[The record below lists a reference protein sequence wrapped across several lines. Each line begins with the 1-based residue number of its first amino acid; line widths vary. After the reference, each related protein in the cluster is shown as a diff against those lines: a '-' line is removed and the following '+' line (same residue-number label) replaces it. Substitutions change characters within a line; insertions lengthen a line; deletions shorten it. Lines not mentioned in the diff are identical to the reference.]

1 MKKLST
7 LCVTLFFG
15 LSIGECGQMIADAT
29 FGDKYLKP
37 ISKSRQISAS
47 SQKEAVNIA
56 VKAAGKT
63 GWTPKTISVETGYV
77 LAEYVADIKYT
88 IVARDYTFRL
98 EVRLPDH
105 GKGDANIVITPP
117 PGLVSSKTMDK
128 IANVFLDALTNE
140 LATTTNVTVSE
151 KAEKKSSKE
160 IVQQPSQPLQ
170 EKAEVKP
177 SVENPTQL
185 SPSPPTSTAGV
196 KETASQNT
204 LIMTAAAN
212 VRSGP
217 GVKSKIISKLKKG
230 EKVVRLGVS
239 GTRINVKLSS
249 GLTGWVSNKQ
259 TKEYK

>member
-29 FGDKYLKP
+29 FGDKYLKQ

-47 SQKEAVNIA
+47 SQKEAVNTA

-77 LAEYVADIKYT
+77 LAEYVADLKYT

-98 EVRLPDH
+98 EVRLPDN

-128 IANVFLDALTNE
+128 IANVFLDALTSE

-151 KAEKKSSKE
+151 KAEKKPSTE
-160 IVQQPSQPLQ
+160 IVQQPSQSLQ

-177 SVENPTQL
+177 PVENPPQL
-185 SPSPPTSTAGV
+185 APSPPTSTSGV
-196 KETASQNT
+196 KETAGQNT
-204 LIMTAAAN
+204 LIITAAAN
-212 VRSGP
+212 VRSESS
-217 GVKSKIISKLKKG
+217 VKSKIISKLKKG
-230 EKVVRLGVS
+230 EKVVKLGTS

-249 GLTGWVSNKQ
+249 GLAGWVSSKQ

>member
-7 LCVTLFFG
+7 LCVMLFFG

-29 FGDKYLKP
+29 FGDKHLKP
-37 ISKSRQISAS
+37 ISKSRQISAG
-47 SQKEAVNIA
+47 SQKEAVNTA

-63 GWTPKTISVETGYV
+63 GWTPKTVSVETGYV

-88 IVARDYTFRL
+88 MVARDYTFKL
-98 EVRLPDH
+98 EVRLPEN
-105 GKGDANIVITPP
+105 GKGDANIFITPP
-117 PGLVSSKTMDK
+117 SGLVSSKTMDK

-140 LATTTNVTVSE
+140 LATTTHVAVSE
-151 KAEKKSSKE
+151 NGEKKTPKE
-160 IVQQPSQPLQ
+160 IVQQPAQSLQ
-170 EKAEVKP
+170 EKAEVTP
-177 SVENPTQL
+177 SVENPPQ
-185 SPSPPTSTAGV
+185 PSPPPPPSPAGV

-204 LIMTAAAN
+204 LIMTSAAN
-212 VRSGP
+212 VRSGS
-217 GVKSKIISKLKKG
+217 GVKSKIIFKLKKG
-230 EKVVRLGVS
+230 EKVVKLGTS

>member
-7 LCVTLFFG
+7 FCVTLFFG

-29 FGDKYLKP
+29 FGDKHLKP

-47 SQKEAVNIA
+47 SQKEAVNTA

-63 GWTPKTISVETGYV
+63 GWTPKTISVETGHV
-77 LAEYVADIKYT
+77 LAEYVADLKYM

-98 EVRLPDH
+98 EVRLPDN

-117 PGLVSSKTMDK
+117 SGLVSSKPMDK
-128 IANVFLDALTNE
+128 IANEFLDALTNE
-140 LATTTNVTVSE
+140 LAISTNVAVSD
-151 KAEKKSSKE
+151 KAESSKE
-160 IVQQPSQPLQ
+160 IVQQPSQSLK
-170 EKAEVKP
+170 EMAEVKP

-185 SPSPPTSTAGV
+185 SPSPPTSNSGV

-204 LIMTAAAN
+204 LIITATAN
-212 VRSGP
+212 VRSEP
-217 GVKSKIISKLKKG
+217 NVKSKIISKLKKG
-230 EKVVRLGVS
+230 EKVVKLGIS
-239 GTRINVKLSS
+239 GARINVKLSS
-249 GLTGWVSNKQ
+249 GLTGWVSNKR

>member
-37 ISKSRQISAS
+37 ISKSRQISAG
-47 SQKEAVNIA
+47 SQKEAVNTA

-63 GWTPKTISVETGYV
+63 GWTPKTVSVETGYV

-88 IVARDYTFRL
+88 IVARDYTFKL
-98 EVRLPDH
+98 EVRLPDN

-117 PGLVSSKTMDK
+117 SGLVSSKTMDK

-140 LATTTNVTVSE
+140 LATTTHVAVSE
-151 KAEKKSSKE
+151 KAEKKPSNE
-160 IVQQPSQPLQ
+160 IVLQPSQSLQ

-177 SVENPTQL
+177 SVENPPQ
-185 SPSPPTSTAGV
+185 PSPPPPPSTAGV
-196 KETASQNT
+196 KETESQNT
-204 LIMTAAAN
+204 LIMTSAAN

-230 EKVVRLGVS
+230 EKVVKLGTS